1 MLAEKISVSLP
12 AEAMSFL
19 ESYRQMHA
27 IKSRSQV
34 IELALRSLR
43 EKELEEA
50 YRAASNEVD
59 PAWDATNTDGLHY
72 ETW

>member
-12 AEAMSFL
+12 PEAMSFI
-19 ESYRQMHA
+19 ESYRQQHA

-43 EKELEEA
+43 DSELEAA
-50 YRAASNEVD
+50 YRAAANEVD
-59 PAWDATNTDGLHY
+59 PAWENINADGLHD
-72 ETW
+72 ETR